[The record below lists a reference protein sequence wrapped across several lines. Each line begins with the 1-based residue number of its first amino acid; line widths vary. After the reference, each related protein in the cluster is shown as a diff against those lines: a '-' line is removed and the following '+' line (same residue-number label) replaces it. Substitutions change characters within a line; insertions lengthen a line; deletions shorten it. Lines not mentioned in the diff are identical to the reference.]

1 MDNHQIKSLL
11 HLLSITRD
19 RELDCNEFLAAVPE
33 VAECALAGKPVPV
46 SIQLV
51 EHHLAL
57 CAECREE
64 YVTLLAALRMKGG
77 TPQ

>member
-1 MDNHQIKSLL
+1 MDTHQMKSLL

-19 RELDCNEFLAAVPE
+19 RELDCNEFLAAMPE
-33 VAECALAGKPVPV
+33 FAECALAGTQVPV
-46 SIQLV
+46 QLV

-64 YVTLLAALRMKGG
+64 YLALLAALGKEGD
-77 TPQ
+77 TAQ

>member
-1 MDNHQIKSLL
+1 MDNNQIKSLL

-19 RELDCNEFLAAVPE
+19 RELNCNEFLAGVSD
-33 VAECALAGKPVPV
+33 VAECELAGRPVPT
-46 SIQLV
+46 SLHLV
-51 EHHLAL
+51 QHHLAL

-64 YVTLLAALRMKGG
+64 YVALLAALRMKGD